1 MVVYDLLNKVA
12 VMGMDWINPIQ
23 SNPVHVLDWIGLD
36 WVGLD
41 WIGFLT
47 ITTMK

>member
-12 VMGMDWINPIQ
+12 VMEDMDWINPIQ

-36 WVGLD
+36 WIGL
-41 WIGFLT
+41 GF
-47 ITTMK
+47 